1 MTVQIQN
8 PSNANEWVDLSS
20 TGIENIPVQYGLPS
34 ALGLFTPEYGTS
46 SDWYLP
52 IVDKVGYA
60 LVDTPY
66 NTRSQNITKD
76 KKKRLKYE
84 IPHFSVEGAIFPS
97 DVKQKIAWEDFM
109 FQSRSETVAGLFD
122 REKETAAQ
130 AIQRT
135 KDLAMYQLIRDGSV
149 YAPNG
154 TVVNNLYT
162 AFGVTQTALNLDL
175 TPTGNPK
182 ASVIAALDDIAA
194 NFKGG
199 YVPSRYVAFT
209 NKAVFDALEAHPLV
223 MDNAKNILD
232 FQSIQILTGLL
243 GTAAPSGASRN
254 QYRAIDYAGVL
265 WIRVSDTEIP
275 ANQVRLFPIDVPNM
289 FKISYA
295 PSELTFDTV
304 NTTALEQYYWE
315 KVASDRTQIQYIYE
329 SNFAAI
335 TPYPKSIVRL
345 NAVYA

>member
-1 MTVQIQN
+1 MTVKIQN
-8 PSNANEWVDLSS
+8 PNNVNEWVDLSS
-20 TGIENIPVQYGLPS
+20 TGIENIPVMYNLAS

-52 IVDKVGYA
+52 IVDQVGYA

-66 NTRSQNITKD
+66 NTRSANLTKD
-76 KKKRLKYE
+76 KKKRLKFE
-84 IPHFSVEGAIFPS
+84 IPHFGEEGAIFPS

-122 REKETAAQ
+122 REKERAAQ

-135 KDLAMYQLIRDGSV
+135 KDIAMMQLIKDGTV

-162 AFGVTQTALNLDL
+162 AFGVSQSALSLDL
-175 TPTGNPK
+175 SPTGNPK
-182 ASVIAALDDIAA
+182 KSILAAQDDICS

-199 YVPSRYVAFT
+199 YTPSRYVCFLEAT
-209 NKAVFDALEAHPLV
+209 PFDALEAHPLV
-223 MDNAKNILD
+223 MDNAKHILD

-243 GTAAPSGASRN
+243 GTVAPSGASRN
-254 QYRAIDYAGVL
+254 QYRALNYAGVL
-265 WIRVSDTEIP
+265 FIRVT
-275 ANQVRLFPIDVPNM
+275 NQEVPDDQGRLFPIDVPNM
-289 FKISYA
+289 FKICYA

-329 SNFAAI
+329 ANFACI

-345 NAVYA
+345 NAVYS

>member
-1 MTVQIQN
+1 MTVKIQN
-8 PSNANEWVDLSS
+8 PNNVNEWVDLSN
-20 TGIENIPVQYGLPS
+20 TGIENIPVSYNLAS
-34 ALGLFTPEYGTS
+34 ALGLFTPEMGTS

-52 IVDKVGYA
+52 IVDQVNYA

-76 KKKRLKYE
+76 KKKRLKFE
-84 IPHFSVEGAIFPS
+84 IPHFGVEGAIFPS
-97 DVKQKIAWEDFM
+97 DIKQKIAWEDFM
-109 FQSRSETVAGLFD
+109 FQSRSETVASLFD
-122 REKETAAQ
+122 REKETAARS
-130 AIQRT
+130 IQQT
-135 KDLAMYQLIRDGSV
+135 KDKAMMQLIRDGSV

-162 AFGVTQTALNLDL
+162 AFGVSQSSLSLDL

-182 ASVIAALDDIAA
+182 ASIIAAQDDIAS

-199 YVPSRYVAFT
+199 YVPSRFLCFLEAG
-209 NKAVFDALEAHPLV
+209 AFDALEAHPLV
-223 MDNAKNILD
+223 MDNAKAILD

-254 QYRAIDYAGVL
+254 QYRALNYAGTL
-265 WIRVSDTEIP
+265 FIRVTENEVT
-275 ANQVRLFPIDVPNM
+275 ADQGRLFPVDVPNM
-289 FKISYA
+289 FKICYA

-304 NTTALEQYYWE
+304 NSTALEQYYWE
-315 KVASDRTQIQYIYE
+315 KAASDRTQIQYIYE
-329 SNFAAI
+329 SNFACI
-335 TPYPKSIVRL
+335 TPYPKAIVRL